1 MRRPDLPII
10 GLLGIVLVGA
20 VLLTR
25 TDRTDAPPAAT
36 RVVATITTIDRT
48 TGLATLQTAQ
58 GERFALPTA
67 ALWQVGD
74 RAAVTG
80 SGRACGPG
88 CTCVGR
94 GRECWR

>member
-10 GLLGIVLVGA
+10 GLLGIVLVGS

-25 TDRTDAPPAAT
+25 TDRTDAPPVAT

-58 GERFALPTA
+58 GEQFALPTA

-74 RAAVTG
+74 SV
-80 SGRACGPG
+80 G
-88 CTCVGR
+88 CDRIGAGLRTRLHPCR
-94 GRECWR
+94 PWP

>member
-10 GLLGIVLVGA
+10 GLLGIVLVGS

-25 TDRTDAPPAAT
+25 ADRTGAPPVAT

-58 GERFALPTA
+58 GARGYVMTCMLPA
-67 ALWQVGD
+67 
-74 RAAVTG
+74 AAVSPRFVTVSEING
-80 SGRACGPG
+80 ALGEYFTLKRAY
-88 CTCVGR
+88 
-94 GRECWR
+94 